1 MTRAT
6 TARAVEIL
14 EVAPRDGFQ
23 AVRTLIPTETKIALI
38 ETLAACGFA
47 RIEIGSFVSP
57 KAVPQ
62 MADTPEVL
70 KRARLPAGTRVMALV
85 PNARGLQMA
94 LDAGLREV
102 SWVISVTES
111 HNRANVN
118 RSVDDS
124 LRDFAT
130 AWTGLGRDR
139 PRLRLSLSTCFDCPW
154 EGRVPEE
161 AVVRCVARVID
172 AAPDVEI
179 GICDT
184 TGRAAT
190 DHVGS
195 LLARLLERYASE
207 RVRFAYHGH
216 DTYGL
221 GVANAIEA
229 YRQGVRVIDGAAGGL
244 GGCPFAPGAAG
255 NTASEDLAFAFG
267 HMGVDTGLDFARLLA
282 AADQVAAVAPDQSG
296 GKLRLVPRH
305 RALSGFGA
313 ASRGVPD
320 AITGGAGGWAR

>member
-1 MTRAT
+1 MSDASAERC
-6 TARAVEIL
+6 VEIL

-23 AVRTLIPTETKIALI
+23 AVRTFIPTETKIALI
-38 ETLAACGFA
+38 EDLAACGFR

-57 KAVPQ
+57 RAVPQ
-62 MADTPEVL
+62 MADTPEIL
-70 KRARLPAGTRVMALV
+70 RRARLPAGTRAMALV
-85 PNARGLQMA
+85 PNARGLELA
-94 LDAGLREV
+94 LEAGVKDV

-111 HNRANVN
+111 HNRSNVN
-118 RSVDDS
+118 RSVDES
-124 LRDFAT
+124 MAGFAA
-130 AWTGLGRDR
+130 AWTGLGPQK
-139 PRLRLSLSTCFDCPW
+139 PRLRLGLSTCFDCPW

-161 AVVRCVARVID
+161 AVVRRVEQVIA

-190 DHVGS
+190 SHVGS
-195 LLARLLERYASE
+195 LLGRLMSAYATE
-207 RVRFAYHGH
+207 RVTFAYHGH

-229 YRQGVRVIDGAAGGL
+229 WRQGVRVIDGAAGGL

-255 NTASEDLAFAFG
+255 NTASEDLVFAFE
-267 HMGVDTGLDFARLLA
+267 HMGVATGIDFARLLA
-282 AADQVAAVAPDQSG
+282 AADRVAAVAPDQSG
-296 GKLRLVPRH
+296 GKLRHVPRR

-313 ASRGVPD
+313 ASRGVP
-320 AITGGAGGWAR
+320 G